1 MGWASATSSGAPAH
15 PPTAPISSGSSF
27 RSFKPTRGRGFQIG
41 WQPAHG
47 VGWGRPSHQDSGDTP
62 TPPPLEQLCF
72 VQGSEGT
79 FNWKKGSA
87 VKTTLGKQSLT
98 DKHPCQAKRP
108 SRVYPSDIQGLECS
122 EFWDGSHRRVSISD
136 ALSQVRCQSH
146 PDIRGHRS
154 LLCTPALGVPQA
166 GGCLS
171 PGTQPCLW
179 AFAHMVSCA
188 WTKKRNYL
196 WAPLS
201 DKQCVRSLSL
211 FSVTLTTDL

>member
-1 MGWASATSSGAPAH
+1 MMETLVPPQQNPLPKTAIDLATATQHLGH
-15 PPTAPISSGSSF
+15 LTA
-27 RSFKPTRGRGFQIG
+27 
-41 WQPAHG
+41 
-47 VGWGRPSHQDSGDTP
+47 
-62 TPPPLEQLCF
+62 
-72 VQGSEGT
+72 
-79 FNWKKGSA
+79 A
-87 VKTTLGKQSLT
+87 VK
-98 DKHPCQAKRP
+98 D
-108 SRVYPSDIQGLECS
+108 
-122 EFWDGSHRRVSISD
+122 
-136 ALSQVRCQSH
+136 
-146 PDIRGHRS
+146 RS

-171 PGTQPCLW
+171 PRTQPCLW